1 MSIVIRMTSLSV
13 MGVGRVG
20 GEVAFLAAA
29 TGLVDELNLLDTYTP
44 LLEAQVLDLRHT
56 GLDITITSDPELI
69 RDTDIFVFAAGTS
82 RDPSVRTRA
91 DLLRANLPVADMC
104 SGYLEG
110 FAGVVITVTNP
121 MDANTCYLQQ
131 KSGLERSR
139 VIGFGGQLD
148 SARFRGFL
156 AERGYDADEAWVLG
170 EHGEYQV
177 PLFSRLPFT
186 VPAAEQDEIL
196 LQMRQA
202 SMQVIQGKGG
212 TVFGPAFGIVRLIQA
227 IIDNERVVLPV
238 CCVLEGEYG
247 EEGVAV
253 GVPAEIGSRGIESI
267 IEIDLSARE
276 SEQLH
281 AAAENVRVLC
291 RKAGI

>member
-1 MSIVIRMTSLSV
+1 MTSLSV

-29 TGLVDELNLLDTYTP
+29 TGLVDELTLLDMYTP

-56 GLDITITSDPELI
+56 GLDITITSDPETI
-69 RDTDIFVFAAGTS
+69 RDTDIFVFAAGTP
-82 RDPSVRTRA
+82 RNPGIRTRA
-91 DLLRANLPVADMC
+91 DLLGANLPVAGMC
-104 SGYLEG
+104 SRYLEG
-110 FAGVVITVTNP
+110 FGGVVISVTNP

-131 KSGLERSR
+131 KSGLDRSR

-156 AERGYDADEAWVLG
+156 AEKGYDTDEAWVLG
-170 EHGEYQV
+170 EHGEHQV

-196 LQMRQA
+196 GEMRAA
-202 SMQVIQGKGG
+202 SMPIIRGKGG

-247 EEGVAV
+247 ERGVAI

-267 IEIDLSARE
+267 IEWDLSARE
-276 SEQLH
+276 TDQLH
-281 AAAENVRVLC
+281 TAAENVRALC
-291 RKAGI
+291 RKAGL

>member
-1 MSIVIRMTSLSV
+1 MTSLSV

-29 TGLVDELNLLDTYTP
+29 TGLVDKLTLLDMYTP

-56 GLDITITSDPELI
+56 GLDITITSDPETI
-69 RDTDIFVFAAGTS
+69 RDTDIFVFAAGTP
-82 RDPSVRTRA
+82 RNPNIRTRA
-91 DLLRANLPVADMC
+91 DLLGANLPVADMC
-104 SGYLEG
+104 GRYLEG
-110 FAGVVITVTNP
+110 FGGVVISVTNP

-131 KSGLERSR
+131 KSGLDRSR

-156 AERGYDADEAWVLG
+156 ADRGYDTDEAWVLG
-170 EHGEYQV
+170 EHGEHQV

-196 LQMRQA
+196 SEMRAA
-202 SMQVIQGKGG
+202 SMPVIRGKGG

-247 EEGVAV
+247 ERGVAM

-267 IEIDLSARE
+267 IEWDLSARE
-276 SEQLH
+276 TDQLH
-281 AAAENVRVLC
+281 TAAENVRALC
-291 RKAGI
+291 RKAGL